1 MGLKTYVR
9 CCVATVS
16 SKIIKVAR
24 GGGGELHPYKRPIG
38 TCRGMGSD
46 FHDWSDYNGVVFS
59 IELLEWGRKFS
70 DFWGE

>member
-1 MGLKTYVR
+1 MGLKTCEVLY
-9 CCVATVS
+9 CNGQFQDHKGCP
-16 SKIIKVAR
+16 
-24 GGGGELHPYKRPIG
+24 GGGVLPYKRPIG
-38 TCRGMGSD
+38 MCRWMGSD

>member
-16 SKIIKVAR
+16 SKIIKVA
-24 GGGGELHPYKRPIG
+24 GGGGGLLPYKRPIG
-38 TCRGMGSD
+38 MCRGMGSD

-70 DFWGE
+70 DFGGE

>member
-24 GGGGELHPYKRPIG
+24 GGGVTPLQEANREVPR
-38 TCRGMGSD
+38 D
-46 FHDWSDYNGVVFS
+46 GVGFS
-59 IELLEWGRKFS
+59 RLE
-70 DFWGE
+70 